1 MGDHPSV
8 RLTLRII
15 LYILTLALGGVLL
28 AFNLNPDLAVEAAR
42 LVATREGQWVSA
54 GLAAFMFVSPLVTLL
69 RWFQSIRRHREISY
83 QTDGGKISVSLLAI
97 EEALT
102 RAIEGEVE
110 VKKAHVRVFE
120 DRVKRAV
127 IIEAVVTLWEVPNVT
142 DRNRFCQRLL
152 RRRFAELMPEQNQV
166 QVNLH
171 LHRLTERRI
180 ETKTI
185 SIKSPKSPVTLPEL
199 PATEPEAMEPGQGSG
214 INPVA
219 GAMTREPDELDL
231 YVGPSYPVDHDDDDD
246 DEPTTKA
253 LRRRR

>member
-1 MGDHPSV
+1 M

-15 LYILTLALGGVLL
+15 LYFLTVALGGVVL
-28 AFNLNPDLAVEAAR
+28 AFHWRPELAVQTAE
-42 LVATREGQWVSA
+42 LVATREGQWASA
-54 GLAAFMFVSPLVTLL
+54 GLAGFLLTSPLVTFL

-166 QVNLH
+166 EVNLH

-180 ETKTI
+180 ETKAL
-185 SIKSPKSPVTLPEL
+185 SLKPAPVALPDL
-199 PATEPEAMEPGQGSG
+199 PPSEAEPLEAGQGSG

-219 GAMTREPDELDL
+219 GALSREVDESEL
-231 YVGPSYPVDHDDDDD
+231 YVGPSYPVDHDEEED
-246 DEPTTKA
+246 DEPSTRA
-253 LRRRR
+253 LRSRRKK

>member
-1 MGDHPSV
+1 M
-8 RLTLRII
+8 RLVLRIL
-15 LYILTLALGGVLL
+15 LYLVTLALGGILL
-28 AFNLNPDLAVEAAR
+28 AFSQEPDLAERAAD
-42 LVATREGQWVSA
+42 LVATPQGKWVCA
-54 GLAAFMFVSPLVTLL
+54 GLAAFFLTNPLVTLL

-166 QVNLH
+166 EVNLH
-171 LHRLTERRI
+171 LHRLTERRVEPKTLSI
-180 ETKTI
+180 AKASAPTKPT
-185 SIKSPKSPVTLPEL
+185 KPTKAEPE
-199 PATEPEAMEPGQGSG
+199 PEPEALEPGQGSG

-219 GAMTREPDELDL
+219 GALTREPDEADL
-231 YVGPSYPVDHDDDDD
+231 YVGPSYPVDHDDED
-246 DEPTTKA
+246 DEPSTRA
-253 LRRRR
+253 LRRR